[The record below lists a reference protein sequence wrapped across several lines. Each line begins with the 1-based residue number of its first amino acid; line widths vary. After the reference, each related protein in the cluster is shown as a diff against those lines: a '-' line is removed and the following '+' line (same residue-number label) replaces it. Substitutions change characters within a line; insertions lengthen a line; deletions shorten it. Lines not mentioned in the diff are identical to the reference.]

1 MKVIN
6 TNSAKTVK
14 RAISFAPRGERAKW
28 ALLVV
33 VGTQDI
39 SPLNWAIESGA
50 LKATSA
56 KISDLLT
63 IRADR
68 DRYYYGIDEIFR
80 RHHDILKK
88 LRENAPALIPKLLGG
103 VN

>member
-1 MKVIN
+1 MKFIN

-50 LKATSA
+50 LEAASA
-56 KISDLLT
+56 MISDLLT
-63 IRADR
+63 IRADP
-68 DRYYYGIDEIFR
+68 DCCYYGMDELFR
-80 RHHDILKK
+80 RHQL
-88 LRENAPALIPKLLGG
+88 P
-103 VN
+103 